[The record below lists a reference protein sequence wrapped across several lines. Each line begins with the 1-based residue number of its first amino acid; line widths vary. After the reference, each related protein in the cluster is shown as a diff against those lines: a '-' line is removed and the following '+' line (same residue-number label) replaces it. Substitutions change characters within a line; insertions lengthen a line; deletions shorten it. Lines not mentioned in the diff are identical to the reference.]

1 MATSKGREKVEQ
13 YARMLFD
20 AGVSSGRAGADLV
33 QWRHAVKFTP
43 EVMEAI
49 ATLRRE
55 RDTDLVKEVQARL
68 AELVDADDSTVLV
81 TATTAVPMDN
91 HLRQATIDKSKQLFN
106 SDVYLVERV
115 EPSII
120 GGIIIE
126 ARGQR
131 YDASVKTQLA
141 TVRRTLSNAFMGGE
155 E

>member
-1 MATSKGREKVEQ
+1 MAMIKGREKVEQ

-33 QWRHAVKFTP
+33 QWRHAAKFTP

>member
-1 MATSKGREKVEQ
+1 MAMIKGREKVEQ

-33 QWRHAVKFTP
+33 QWRHAAKFTP
-43 EVMEAI
+43 EVMEAF

-155 E
+155 D

>member
-1 MATSKGREKVEQ
+1 MAMIKGREKVEQ

-33 QWRHAVKFTP
+33 QWRHAAKFTP

-155 E
+155 D

>member
-55 RDTDLVKEVQARL
+55 CDTDLVKEVQARL

-91 HLRQATIDKSKQLFN
+91 NLRQATIDKSKQLFN

>member
-1 MATSKGREKVEQ
+1 MATIKGRDKVEQ

-33 QWRHAVKFTP
+33 QWRHAAKFTP

-49 ATLRRE
+49 AALQQE
-55 RDTDLVKEVQARL
+55 RHTGLVNDVQARL

-91 HLRQATIDKSKQLFN
+91 QLRQATIKKCEELFE
-106 SDVYLVERV
+106 SEVYLVERV
-115 EPSII
+115 EPEIV
-120 GGIIIE
+120 GGIILE

-131 YDASVKTQLA
+131 FDASVKTQLA